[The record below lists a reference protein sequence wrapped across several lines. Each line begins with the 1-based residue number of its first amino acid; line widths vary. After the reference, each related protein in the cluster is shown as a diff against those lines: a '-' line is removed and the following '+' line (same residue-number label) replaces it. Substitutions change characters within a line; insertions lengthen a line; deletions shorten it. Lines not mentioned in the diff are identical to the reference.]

1 MQLDAYQQ
9 LARRLDELP
18 EGYPPTESG
27 VELRILAHL
36 FTPEQAALAAQLRLT
51 PQTPAEIAARIGADP
66 KALRKQLK
74 EMARRGLIAAGRGE
88 SGLGYA
94 LMPFVVG
101 IYEYQADTID
111 AELASAFEEY
121 YGQGFT
127 RVLSPHPPIH
137 RVVPIGVSIE
147 REIEIQPF
155 ESAAGIVDAA
165 QAWGV
170 TECICRNQKALVGE
184 PCAHPLEV
192 CMILSTT
199 PGAFDHAAGIRA
211 LSREGALQVLQQASE
226 AGLVHSVSNTQRGT
240 WYICNCCTCSCGVL
254 RGLAELGVADVVARS
269 PFINQVDAEACVAC
283 GSCVEQCPFGALKVE
298 DVAIVD
304 PVRCTGCGVCT
315 MACPEDALYLVRRS
329 AGEVEPIPETQL
341 AWRAQRAAA
350 RGIDLARV
358 L

>member
-1 MQLDAYQQ
+1 M
-9 LARRLDELP
+9 
-18 EGYPPTESG
+18 
-27 VELRILAHL
+27 
-36 FTPEQAALAAQLRLT
+36 
-51 PQTPAEIAARIGADP
+51 
-66 KALRKQLK
+66 
-74 EMARRGLIAAGRGE
+74 
-88 SGLGYA
+88 
-94 LMPFVVG
+94 
-101 IYEYQADTID
+101 
-111 AELASAFEEY
+111 
-121 YGQGFT
+121 
-127 RVLSPHPPIH
+127 
-137 RVVPIGVSIE
+137 
-147 REIEIQPF
+147 
-155 ESAAGIVDAA
+155 
-165 QAWGV
+165 
-170 TECICRNQKALVGE
+170 
-184 PCAHPLEV
+184 
-192 CMILSTT
+192 
-199 PGAFDHAAGIRA
+199 
-211 LSREGALQVLQQASE
+211 
-226 AGLVHSVSNTQRGT
+226 